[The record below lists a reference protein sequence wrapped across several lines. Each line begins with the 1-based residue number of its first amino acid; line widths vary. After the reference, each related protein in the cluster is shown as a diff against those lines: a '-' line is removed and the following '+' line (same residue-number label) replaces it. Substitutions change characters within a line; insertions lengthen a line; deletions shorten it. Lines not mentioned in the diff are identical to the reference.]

1 MATTDDAPKKF
12 DLTKMKVTP
21 VAQDAPAKFDLSK
34 VKVTPVGDMASPQ
47 IDFTNTIDPRTG
59 KGYGLYKMTG
69 PDGTKHDV
77 PYNQVMDA
85 SKAGLKTTQEERE
98 RYAADR
104 IAELKKQNPRFTE
117 GQFRSMELPEAVPT
131 EPGMWQSAEEG
142 VKSLTTPT
150 NKYPGRI
157 PLGPLTPKVTAEA
170 DLNTIKRVGAVLFG
184 IPDMGAQA
192 WGALKSALSPDPV
205 RSVQGQ
211 AQLMQMHPAVQFTDR
226 LKELKQEMKT
236 DPKLAGENVAGDL
249 IGMWLAGKVQ
259 EKVIGAV
266 KRTLQAPRATLEA
279 ATDTSPRGIREIAE
293 DVQKKN
299 EDATQVAQKATEKA
313 RKEYEAKKAEDEHTT
328 QGREIAHKYD
338 VQQAAQKIVAEH
350 RLEVAKTE
358 AHNARV
364 HAKALEKFND
374 EAAKVRAENQRVMEK
389 HAEEQKRVTEENKA
403 AENALELRRAEEEKL
418 RTAAQEQSQ
427 KYADAE
433 KKANDDND
441 AAWDKVR
448 SKTAGHSTDISQL
461 QKITE
466 VAAEQADPATSALFK
481 RIIKGEKTNLPSLTR
496 TLTANKYVDSAGTP
510 VDRMSMSSARFDDM
524 VARGEIK
531 PVPATETV
539 NPDDPEYG
547 DLYEKQ
553 FGEPPPVG
561 GGPAQFNRLQRWYT
575 YISDKMYGGVR
586 VEAGLYNAY
595 EMVRSAINDAMQDIA
610 KQANA
615 TTDLEDAR
623 KTHTEKMETFSDS
636 PNEPQTVASKSLQE
650 QIPEQVN
657 EKARA
662 ERLKKVA
669 RYDPSI
675 LDTAANIDNIQKR
688 LKAMKTEEQL
698 RTSIQKVP
706 PPPTVGDLRPGY
718 NLSPNPPYQPPTVGD
733 LRPGYELKPKPAL
746 PGARSAIEA
755 IKEAER
761 VSPGP
766 EPPPVQPETKT
777 ISPEDYQARK
787 MANIKATA
795 RNLRATGLRRGI
807 YATLTGLPFAVIE
820 LFKGAGAEG
829 AGAAALGGVAAGGV
843 VLAGSHMLANLLEH
857 PEVSAW
863 LSKFTPKDAAGFEKL
878 TPEQKALF
886 TQDMTQLVDAAK
898 AKGIKVSPALTRFIA
913 GAAVVQTPNQQ
924 TLDQVK
930 KQGEQLQAA
939 PPAPVPAP
947 PAPGPQSSIAVD
959 NLKKIIAQA
968 EAIKPGSKEKPVWS
982 HEWDPRTNSIV
993 AV

>member
-1 MATTDDAPKKF
+1 MPPKDPWAVVSQEPIKGN
-12 DLTKMKVTP
+12 TQT
-21 VAQDAPAKFDLSK
+21 SK
-34 VKVTPVGDMASPQ
+34 ADPWSVVSTEP
-47 IDFTNTIDPRTG
+47 ILDFTNTIDPKTG

-69 PDGTKHDV
+69 PDGTTHDV
-77 PYNQVMDA
+77 PYNRVLDA
-85 SKAGLKTTQEERE
+85 SKAGYKTTQQERE
-98 RYAADR
+98 RYASDR
-104 IAELKKQNPRFTE
+104 VAELKKQKPRFTE
-117 GQFRSMELPEAVPT
+117 GEFRAMELPQADAED
-131 EPGMWQSAEEG
+131 PGLWQRIESRVQSATE
-142 VKSLTTPT
+142 PT

-157 PLGPLTPKVTAEA
+157 PLGLVTPKVTAEA
-170 DLNTIKRVGAVLFG
+170 DLNTIKRVGRVLFG
-184 IPDMGAQA
+184 IVDFGPQA
-192 WGALKSALSPDPV
+192 YGALKDSLSDDPDKAV
-205 RSVQGQ
+205 DGETR
-211 AQLMQMHPAVQFTDR
+211 LLNMHPAAQIVNR
-226 LKELKQEMKT
+226 LRELRSDWRQSPKT
-236 DPKLAGENVAGDL
+236 AAENVAGDV
-249 IGMWLAGKVQ
+249 IGIWLAGKAQ
-259 EKVIGAV
+259 EKGIGAV

-279 ATDTSPRGIREIAE
+279 VTDTSPRGIREMAE

-299 EDATQVAQKATEKA
+299 AEATQTAQEATDKAQK
-313 RKEYEAKKAEDEHTT
+313 EYDTKKAADEHTT

-338 VQQAAQKIVAEH
+338 VHQAAQKVVAEH
-350 RLEVAKTE
+350 RLEVAKAE

-364 HAKALEKFND
+364 HAKALEEFND
-374 EAAKVRAENQRVMEK
+374 EAADVRAKNQRVMEQ
-389 HAEEQKRVTEENKA
+389 HAKELKRVTEENKA
-403 AENALELRRAEEEKL
+403 AENALELRRAEEDRL
-418 RTAAQEQSQ
+418 RTEAQEQAK

-461 QKITE
+461 QKITQI
-466 VAAEQADPATSALFK
+466 AAEQADPATSALFK
-481 RIIKGEKTNLPSLTR
+481 RIIKGEKVNLPSLTR
-496 TLTANKYVDSAGTP
+496 TLTATKYVDIAGTP

-539 NPDDPEYG
+539 TPDDPGYG

-575 YISDKMYGGVR
+575 YISDKMYGGGR

-595 EMVRSAINDAMQDIA
+595 KMVRSAINDAMQDIA
-610 KQANA
+610 QQANA
-615 TTDLEDAR
+615 TSDLDNAR

-636 PNEPQTVASKSLQE
+636 PNEPQTVASKSLHE
-650 QIPEQVN
+650 QTPEQVN
-657 EKARA
+657 EESRA

-675 LDTAANIDNIQKR
+675 LDTAESINNIQKR

-706 PPPTVGDLRPGY
+706 APPTVGDLRPGY
-718 NLSPNPPYQPPTVGD
+718 NLSPNPTYKPPTVGD
-733 LRPGYELKPKPAL
+733 LRQGYELKPHPVLPA
-746 PGARSAIEA
+746 ARSAVEA
-755 IKEAER
+755 VKEPER

-766 EPPPVQPETKT
+766 EPPPVQPKTTT

-787 MANIKATA
+787 MENIKATA

-913 GAAVVQTPNQQ
+913 GSAAAETPNQQ
-924 TLDQVK
+924 PLDQVK
-930 KQGEQLQAA
+930 QKAEQVQSAPASQATT
-939 PPAPVPAP
+939 PPPAP
-947 PAPGPQSSIAVD
+947 PAQPQPPPPGPESSIPLD

-968 EAIKPGSKEKPVWS
+968 EALNRGAKEKPAWS
-982 HEWDPRTNSIV
+982 HVYDEQSERIIP
-993 AV
+993 A